1 MSSDADESGPV
12 YHIRFFEAAEAD
24 IEATYNWIV
33 SRDFAAAERWLAGL
47 QDGLARRAQD
57 HAALPGRRYVA
68 ADAANFP
75 GRDMRVL
82 RYQIRGGSTWRV
94 LYELRDEDGDG
105 AADTL
110 LVAYVRHAASRPPT
124 GDSIDENDKENTG

>member
-1 MSSDADESGPV
+1 MSSEADDSGPI
-12 YHIRFFEAAEAD
+12 YPIRFSEAAEAD
-24 IEATYNWIV
+24 IEATYNWIG

-47 QDGLARRAQD
+47 QDALAQRAAD

-82 RYQIRGGSTWRV
+82 RYQTRGGSTWRV

-105 AADTL
+105 DSYSL
-110 LVAYVRHAASRPPT
+110 VVAYVRSASRPAP
-124 GDSIDENDKENTG
+124 GAPGPDAPD